1 MIDFWKMAAIAIL
14 TVIFSTTISKTE
26 KDISLVLSI
35 AASSLVLLT
44 AMRYLSE
51 LIDFLWQMNNNAV
64 WKNPFLEPLLKI
76 SGVALMTELTSLIS
90 SDAGHSSLGKA
101 MQILGNTVIL
111 VLTIPVFES
120 FFAVVQELLR
130 II

>member
-35 AASSLVLLT
+35 AASSLVLLA

-64 WKNPFLEPLLKI
+64 WKNPFVEPLLKI

>member
-76 SGVALMTELTSLIS
+76 SGIALMTELTSLIS

>member
-1 MIDFWKMAAIAIL
+1 MIDFWRMAAIAIL

-76 SGVALMTELTSLIS
+76 SGIALMTELTSLIS

>member
-64 WKNPFLEPLLKI
+64 WKNPFVEPLLKI
-76 SGVALMTELTSLIS
+76 SGIALMTELTSLIS

>member
-64 WKNPFLEPLLKI
+64 WKNPFVEPLLKI

-90 SDAGHSSLGKA
+90 SDAGHSSLGNA

>member
-64 WKNPFLEPLLKI
+64 WKNPFVEPLLKI